1 MSRMWLLT
9 RMMHPMQR
17 MIAWCL
23 SWRTTVALAWLGR
36 GDGTIDDWDEL
47 RAEAARA
54 HNKRTAA
61 YLLGMPLLAD
71 HLDEALSQFDR
82 SCDDFEMGHL

>member
-1 MSRMWLLT
+1 VTDPAS
-9 RMMHPMQR
+9 
-17 MIAWCL
+17 
-23 SWRTTVALAWLGR
+23 AWLGR